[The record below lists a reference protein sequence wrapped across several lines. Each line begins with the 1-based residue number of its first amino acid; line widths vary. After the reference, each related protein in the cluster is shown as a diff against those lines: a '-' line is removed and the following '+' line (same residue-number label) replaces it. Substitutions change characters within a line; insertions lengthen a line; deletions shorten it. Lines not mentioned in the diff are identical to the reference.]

1 MQPTQPSLRQVFL
14 DPTAYYACIHHALSI
29 EKEEIMGVLLG
40 SWNDDESPTIVHITS
55 ILPLQRLNKVR
66 ARDRVEVAPADMIF
80 AQEEAERVGA
90 RVVGWYHSHPHITVL
105 PSHVDSRTQGSMQ
118 SLGAGFVGL
127 IFEAF
132 SNDVRTGI
140 GSLNAIAFQ
149 SDFNSA
155 SSTWN
160 YHTVDLSTDTPPPFS
175 GNNSS
180 GPTTTTTTTTLTW
193 GLLALIKQLEIAF
206 KEEREAFE
214 ESVSTEKCVNHLRKI
229 SCCGNY
235 QQVLAELSE
244 AGIVLQ
250 QILEDRAVFVQEE
263 TARVQASVSR
273 LRAELSPKQQELVD
287 AEMKR

>member
-1 MQPTQPSLRQVFL
+1 MQPTQPTLRQVFL
-14 DPTAYYACIHHALSI
+14 DPTAYYACINHALSI

-40 SWNDDESPTIVHITS
+40 SWNDVEAPTLVHITS
-55 ILPLQRLNKVR
+55 ILPLQRLSKVR
-66 ARDRVEVAPADMIF
+66 ARDRVEVAPADMIS

-132 SNDVRTGI
+132 SNDPRTGI
-140 GSLNAIAFQ
+140 GSLNVIAFQ
-149 SDFNSA
+149 SDFSSANNS
-155 SSTWN
+155 WN
-160 YHTVDLSTDTPPPFS
+160 YHTVDLSTDTPPFS
-175 GNNSS
+175 SSSSSSTLSHNSS
-180 GPTTTTTTTTLTW
+180 VQTR
-193 GLLALIKQLEIAF
+193 GLLALVKQLEIAF

-250 QILEDRAVFVQEE
+250 QILEDRGAFVKEE
-263 TARVQASVSR
+263 TERVQASVAR
-273 LRAELSPKQQELVD
+273 LRAELSPEQRELVD
-287 AEMKR
+287 AEILK